1 MVFND
6 FTMEFCITGTSI
18 QDLLNRNN
26 LLARQWLWPQVGMP
40 PSILSAVDDN
50 KTYSYNLSYI
60 YFMKH

>member
-1 MVFND
+1 MVLDD

-26 LLARQWLWPQVGMP
+26 LLARQWLWPQVEMP

-50 KTYSYNLSYI
+50 KKKKTFS
-60 YFMKH
+60 